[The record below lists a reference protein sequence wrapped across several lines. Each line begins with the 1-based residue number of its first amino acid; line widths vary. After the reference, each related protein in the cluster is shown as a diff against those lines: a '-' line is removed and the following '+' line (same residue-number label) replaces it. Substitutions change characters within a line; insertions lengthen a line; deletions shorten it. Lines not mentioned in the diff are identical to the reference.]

1 MQVALV
7 QNGQNHV
14 HDKDCEEHQDGEARY
29 RVSERKRLAPELA
42 ANSWWQDLLRC
53 LFDEISGL
61 PDGIA
66 GLQVEE
72 QCDARELIDVIDGL
86 RAKDRMTGRRG
97 VERTHHR
104 AVVALH
110 SQLWQLRWHSTP

>member
-14 HDKDCEEHQDGEARY
+14 HDKDCEEHQDGKARY

-42 ANSWWQDLLRC
+42 ANSWWQDLLRS
-53 LFDEISGL
+53 LLDEISGL

-66 GLQVEE
+66 WLQVEE
-72 QCDARELIDVIDGL
+72 QCGARELVDEIG
-86 RAKDRMTGRRG
+86 RASCRERWWG
-97 VERTHHR
+97 V
-104 AVVALH
+104 VGDD
-110 SQLWQLRWHSTP
+110 

>member
-42 ANSWWQDLLRC
+42 ANSWWQDSLRSLL
-53 LFDEISGL
+53 DEISGL

-66 GLQVEE
+66 GLQVE
-72 QCDARELIDVIDGL
+72 D
-86 RAKDRMTGRRG
+86 RRG
-97 VERTHHR
+97 VGEWVAGMTERWAKIRRPARR
-104 AVVALH
+104 AVRGNQGRAVAALVDRQMK
-110 SQLWQLRWHSTP
+110 SR

>member
-14 HDKDCEEHQDGEARY
+14 HDKDCEAHQDGEARY

-42 ANSWWQDLLRC
+42 ANSWWQDLLRS
-53 LFDEISGL
+53 LLDEISGL

-72 QCDARELIDVIDGL
+72 HRDARELVFVIYGL
-86 RAKDRMTGRRG
+86 RAQDLMPGRYG
-97 VERTHHR
+97 VEPNH
-104 AVVALH
+104 V
-110 SQLWQLRWHSTP
+110 

>member
-29 RVSERKRLAPELA
+29 RVSERKRLAPEFA
-42 ANSWWQDLLRC
+42 ANSWWQDLLRS
-53 LFDEISGL
+53 LLDEISGL

-66 GLQVEE
+66 GLQGEE
-72 QCDARELIDVIDGL
+72 QCDGRAWVDVIDGL
-86 RAKDRMTGRRG
+86 RAKDRLPGRLG
-97 VERTHHR
+97 VGG
-104 AVVALH
+104 
-110 SQLWQLRWHSTP
+110 QQG